1 MNQQMDE
8 FLSVGMQ
15 RYKQGTAVMISFEEG
30 IETRLQK
37 ILSERTP
44 DEWGSFVST
53 AKTKVKSTKGWK
65 EFPHLK
71 ARIDGKLGDE
81 KVNITIA
88 VNWWESESHY
98 PFYEIFLDPKGLW
111 QNPMKEFEWG
121 RKVCEFSAY
130 NKGIRL
136 DPDEDDFNLERD
148 FGILLDELVRFFEE
162 VVGGSDKVTGVGE

>member
-1 MNQQMDE
+1 MNSEMDG
-8 FLSVGMQ
+8 FLSVGLE
-15 RYKQGTAVMISFEEG
+15 RFRKGTAVMISFEKE
-30 IETRLQK
+30 IEARLQK
-37 ILSERTP
+37 ILSGRP
-44 DEWGSFVST
+44 SDEWGSFLPDGE
-53 AKTKVKSTKGWK
+53 AIVKSTRGWK

-98 PFYEIFLDPKGLW
+98 PFYEIFLDPKGPW

-121 RKVCEFSAY
+121 RKVCRFSGY
-130 NKGIRL
+130 SKGIRL

-162 VVGGSDKVTGVGE
+162 VVG

>member
-1 MNQQMDE
+1 MNSEMDE
-8 FLSVGMQ
+8 FLSAGLK
-15 RYKQGTAVMISFEEG
+15 RFRQGTAVMISFEEG

-111 QNPMKEFEWG
+111 QNPMKEFEW
-121 RKVCEFSAY
+121 
-130 NKGIRL
+130 
-136 DPDEDDFNLERD
+136 
-148 FGILLDELVRFFEE
+148 
-162 VVGGSDKVTGVGE
+162 